1 MLWDSFPACQ
11 LADVPA
17 ALLQD
22 VDVIGIDEGQ
32 FFPDLL
38 EWCEEQMNKHHRMIV
53 IAALDGTFQRA
64 PFGKVLNVSSNEKA
78 FFFFFSC
85 RLAIFF
91 FFFSRFFPTSH
102 FFFERGRSFLCVI
115 RSRNCLPFA

>member
-1 MLWDSFPACQ
+1 MLCGGVNRMLWDSFPACQ

-64 PFGKVLNVSSNEKA
+64 PFGKVLNVSTEREA
-78 FFFFFSC
+78 FFFFVSVGDFRAS
-85 RLAIFF
+85 
-91 FFFSRFFPTSH
+91 FPH
-102 FFFERGRSFLCVI
+102 FLF
-115 RSRNCLPFA
+115 

>member
-1 MLWDSFPACQ
+1 MLCGGVNRMLWDSFPACQ

-64 PFGKVLNVSSNEKA
+64 PFGKVLNVSTEREA
-78 FFFFFSC
+78 FFFS
-85 RLAIFF
+85 FF
-91 FFFSRFFPTSH
+91 FVSVGDFRASFPH
-102 FFFERGRSFLCVI
+102 FLF
-115 RSRNCLPFA
+115 